1 MTYIT
6 VKQKHEPKQ
15 VEWEDVLFDIAT
27 VDDFEERPYDHT
39 GTITRKYEK
48 IDDSYL
54 KKINLETMIGK
65 LEKFCLLNEKL
76 FEQDRDSLY
85 RHFTIPKK
93 TGGLRPIDAPVDE
106 LQTQLGILS
115 EILTNDF
122 GLKYHTSAFA
132 YIKDRSTVDC
142 VRRHKLNESNWFLKT
157 DFSGFFPNTNLDF
170 TMKMLGM
177 IFPTSEICKD
187 KSGEAALRKALSLGF
202 LHDSLPQG
210 TRLSPTLTN
219 IIMIPI
225 DHALFNALA
234 RRKIIYTRY
243 ADDMFIS
250 AKEKFPY
257 REIVQLIRDTL
268 KEFGAPYLLK
278 DEKTHFGSRKGHNF
292 CLGLCLNADNN
303 ITTGYK
309 TKKYFKAAMTNF
321 ILDTKN
327 EKSWPIEDVM
337 TLRGKMS
344 YYKMIEPQYFDEIV
358 TRMSTK
364 WNVDVLQ
371 MFKKYLSL

>member
-6 VKQKHEPKQ
+6 VKQHREPKQ
-15 VEWEDVLFDIAT
+15 IKWEDVLFDAVAIE
-27 VDDFEERPYDHT
+27 DLEPKPYDKT
-39 GTITRKYEK
+39 GTLTRVYDKVDQRYM
-48 IDDSYL
+48 D
-54 KKINLETMIGK
+54 KINLASMIQK
-65 LEKFCLLNEKL
+65 LVKFNTDNEEL
-76 FEQDRDSLY
+76 FKKNREELY

-106 LQTQLGILS
+106 LQEQLGRLS
-115 EILTNDF
+115 NILTESF
-122 GLKYHTSAFA
+122 GLLYHTSAFA
-132 YIKDRSTVDC
+132 YIKDRCTVDC

-170 TMKMLGM
+170 TMKMLSM
-177 IFPTSEICKD
+177 VFPTSEICKNEY
-187 KSGEAALRKALSLGF
+187 GREQLRKALSLGF
-202 LHDSLPQG
+202 LNDSLPQG
-210 TRLSPTLTN
+210 TKLSPALTN

-225 DHALFNALA
+225 DHALFNTLA
-234 RRKIIYTRY
+234 KRKIVYTRY

-250 AKEKFPY
+250 AQEKFPY
-257 REIVQLIRDTL
+257 KEIVQVIRNTL
-268 KEFGAPYLLK
+268 TEFGAPYVLK

-321 ILDTKN
+321 ILDMKN
-327 EKSWPIEDVM
+327 KKPWPIEDVM

-344 YYKMIEPQYFDEIV
+344 YYEMVEPEYFREI
-358 TRMSTK
+358 TNRMNAK
-364 WNVDVLQ
+364 WNVNIRD
-371 MFKKYLSL
+371 MFAKALSM